1 VFHKGGGFMI
11 TEYKGFF
18 LKDRDDFRI
27 QEISE
32 NVTIFLFDPCVF
44 RVDKEDFCKLEA
56 NLAYETN
63 ATFSLIADEAM
74 KGIIILILNPTVEH
88 RYNNEDIKDAIIKYL
103 FDHHIVN
110 YN

>member
-1 VFHKGGGFMI
+1 MI
-11 TEYKGFF
+11 TEYKGFS
-18 LKDRDDFRI
+18 LTDRNDFKV
-27 QEISE
+27 QEIGE
-32 NVTIFLFDPCVF
+32 NVTIFLFDPYIFSVKM
-44 RVDKEDFCKLEA
+44 RDIGRLEA

-110 YN
+110 YI